1 MHRSSLS
8 LLVLV
13 LAAAQVPAADA
24 RACGNSVAHATEVDV
39 ASLDGASLEL
49 DADRH
54 QAAVDAVLRAFPRA
68 HRKVADGELMAR
80 GQRMLAVA
88 VVRSGG
94 AVRLDARLR
103 GRTTRQRDAALAW
116 ATGTLRAF
124 HAARRDDGTIT
135 VELAEALARG
145 PATRGEALALLRD
158 LGHSDLLPSARA
170 WGLLAALERVGG
182 DGEAAA
188 RAQGRCAAIDGD
200 GAACVVE
207 LRG

>member
-1 MHRSSLS
+1 MHRPTLS
-8 LLVLV
+8 LLALVLV
-13 LAAAQVPAADA
+13 AAQVPADA
-24 RACGNSVAHATEVDV
+24 RACANSVMHRTEEVVDLDV
-39 ASLDGASLEL
+39 ASHEL
-49 DADRH
+49 DAGRH
-54 QAAVDAVLRAFPRA
+54 QAAVDAVLEVFPRA
-68 HRKVADGELMAR
+68 HRKTADGELMAR

-103 GRTTRQRDAALAW
+103 GRTARQQSAAVEW

-124 HAARRDDGTIT
+124 HAARGDDGTIT
-135 VELAEALARG
+135 VELAEALALG
-145 PATRGEALALLRD
+145 PATRGEALALLRG
-158 LGHSDLLPSARA
+158 LGRDDLLPSARA

-188 RAQGRCAAIDGD
+188 RAQGRCAAIAGD